1 MKQFSAYIF
10 LLLTLHSCGIFKK
23 KSKDSLFEKVAS
35 DTSGILFRNDI
46 SNSKDFNIFS
56 YRNYYNGG
64 GVAIGD
70 INNDGLADVFF
81 TANMGANKL
90 YLNKGEFHF
99 DDISEKAG
107 FHNKKDWS
115 TGVVMIDINHDGWL
129 DIYVCNAGYVDK
141 QVPENKLYINNHNLT
156 FTDSTAAYGLS
167 NKGGYCT
174 HAAFFDYDNDGDL
187 DCYILNNSFIPVN
200 TLNYANKRELRAD
213 QWPVEDF
220 LKGGGD
226 KLMRNDNGHF
236 IDASAEAGI
245 YGSLIGFGL
254 GVNVADVNGD
264 HYEDIYVSND
274 FFERDYLYI
283 NQQNGTFKEQLE
295 EQIQHTSLAS
305 MGADIADI
313 NNDGYPDIFTTDM
326 LPDDEYRLRTTSTFD
341 NYDVYQLKVK
351 NGFYHQFQQNTLQLN
366 DGHGR
371 FSEIAHYAGVPASDW
386 SWGALMFDAD
396 NDGYND
402 LYVCNGIYQDVTDQ
416 DFINFFADEVNQRMV
431 MTGQKTQVDSI
442 IKKMPSHP
450 IANKAF
456 RNKGNLRFSDET
468 ENWGLETPSFS
479 NGAAYADLDND
490 GDLDLVVNNVNQ
502 EAFLYKN
509 KSREKIGTHS
519 ISFQLQQNNQ
529 NTHAIG
535 SSIQLYTGSQIISRE
550 VMPSRGFQSSMDY
563 KIVMGIGAKT
573 AVDSVKITWPDQ
585 TYTIL
590 QHPALDRL
598 HTIVKEKENTI
609 QPTILDTHSST
620 TLLQKKEN
628 NFDAHPEDDQV
639 DFYYERLVPFQLSK
653 EGPKTALADVN
664 GDGKE
669 DLFIGG
675 TSLQPGQLYL
685 QTDKGFV
692 KKPEPAIDKFKGF
705 EDGAVLFFDADADG
719 DQDLYIG
726 AAGNNIKSYSN
737 ELTHRLFL
745 NDGNAQFEIDR
756 TAFPGNNANIGVAA
770 AHDFDGDGDIDLFV
784 GGRCI
789 TQDYGQAPQS
799 YVYENNGKGKFTDI
813 SYADSLLSRPGMVTA
828 AAWADIDGDR
838 KKELLVAGE
847 WMQVSIFSFVGNHKF
862 KKLTTGLDKFS
873 GSWQSMAVQDLDGD
887 GDNDLVLGNLG
898 ENSYLKA
905 EEEHP
910 LKLFMLDYDKNGNTD
925 KIITHQ
931 VNGKDIPIFMKRDL
945 EDQIPSLK
953 KKNLQFKEFGH
964 QDVYELFGK
973 EMLDQSKQL
982 QINTLASMIAIND
995 GKGQFTYIKLPAAL
1009 QFSSVHAILCND
1021 INQDGKTDIVAGGNL
1036 YGQLPQFGRLDA
1048 SCGSILLNEG
1058 GMKFV
1063 PLPRWQSGLEVKG
1076 EIRSITTINKGKEKY
1091 LLFTVNNAK
1100 PVWYQIPVKLQP

>member
-1 MKQFSAYIF
+1 MKKFSVYILLV
-10 LLLTLHSCGIFKK
+10 LLLQSCGLFKK
-23 KSKDSLFEKVAS
+23 KSKDSLFEKISS

-70 INNDGLADVFF
+70 INNDGLPDIFF
-81 TANMGANKL
+81 TANMGSNKL
-90 YLNKGEFHF
+90 YLNKGSFHF
-99 DDISEKAG
+99 DDISAKAG
-107 FHNKKDWS
+107 FRNKKDWS
-115 TGVVMIDINHDGWL
+115 TGVVMVDINHDGWL

-141 QVPENKLYINNHNLT
+141 QAPENKLYINNHNLT
-156 FTDSTAAYGLS
+156 FTDSTAAYGLD

-200 TLNYANKRELRAD
+200 TLNYANKRALRAD
-213 QWPVEDF
+213 QWPVENF

-236 IDASAEAGI
+236 SDVSEEAGI

-283 NQQNGTFKEQLE
+283 NQQNGSFKEVLE

-313 NNDGYPDIFTTDM
+313 NNDGHPDIFTTDM

-341 NYDVYQLKVK
+341 NYDVYQVKVK

-371 FSEIAHYAGVPASDW
+371 FKEIAHYAGVQASDW

-468 ENWGLETPSFS
+468 ESWGFEEPSFS

-502 EAFLYKN
+502 EAFVYKN
-509 KSREKIGTHS
+509 KSREKIGSHY
-519 ISFQLQQNNQ
+519 ISFRLQQNTP
-529 NTHAIG
+529 NTFAIG
-535 SSIQLYTGSQIISRE
+535 SSIQLFIGNQVISRE

-563 KIVMGIGAKT
+563 TSVMGLGAIQKI
-573 AVDSVKITWPDQ
+573 DSAKITWPNHAV
-585 TYTIL
+585 TIL
-590 QHPALDRL
+590 KQPAIDRL
-598 HTIVKEKENTI
+598 HTIVWEKENVVT
-609 QPTILDTHSST
+609 TAKASLAASS
-620 TLLQKKEN
+620 TLLQIKEN
-628 NFDAHPEDDQV
+628 NIDAHPEDDQV

-653 EGPKTALADVN
+653 EGPKTTVADVN

-685 QTDKGFV
+685 QTDKGYV
-692 KKPEPAIDKFKGF
+692 KKGQPAIDLFKGF

-745 NDGNAQFEIDR
+745 NDGKGNFEINR
-756 TAFPGNNANIGVAA
+756 TAFPGNNANIGAA
-770 AHDFDGDGDIDLFV
+770 AANDFDNDGDIDLFV
-784 GGRCI
+784 GGRCV
-789 TQDYGQAPQS
+789 TQDYGQIPQS
-799 YVYENNGKGKFTDI
+799 YVYENNGKGIFTDI
-813 SYADSLLSRPGMVTA
+813 SSSDSLLSRPGMITSAV
-828 AAWADIDGDR
+828 WADIDGDR
-838 KKELLVAGE
+838 KKELILTGE
-847 WMQVSIFSFVGNHKF
+847 WMPTKVFAYIGNRKF
-862 KKLTTGLDKFS
+862 KYLATGLDRFS
-873 GSWQSMAVQDLDGD
+873 GSWQALAVQDLDGD

-905 EEEHP
+905 SEENP
-910 LKLFMLDYDKNGNTD
+910 LKLFLLDYDKNGNTD

-931 VNGKDIPIFMKRDL
+931 VNGKDIPVFMKRDL

-953 KKNLQFKEFGH
+953 KKNLQFKEFGN
-964 QDVYELFGK
+964 QDVNELFGN
-973 EMLDQSKQL
+973 EMIAQSKQQ
-982 QINTLASMIAIND
+982 QINTLASLIAIND
-995 GKGQFTYIKLPAAL
+995 GKGQFTYIKLPAEI

-1021 INQDGKTDIVAGGNL
+1021 INQDGKTDIVTGGNL
-1036 YGQLPQFGRLDA
+1036 YGMLPQFGRLDA
-1048 SCGSILLNEG
+1048 SCGNVLLNEG
-1058 GMKFV
+1058 NMKFF
-1063 PLPRWQSGLEVKG
+1063 PLPRWKSGLEVKG
-1076 EIRSITTINKGKEKY
+1076 EVRSIATINNGKEKY
-1091 LLFTVNNAK
+1091 LLFTLNNQK
-1100 PVWYQIPVKLQP
+1100 PVWYQIPVKQLP